1 MTRCP
6 NCFRET
12 MRTKDWA
19 CYLCGYPLASPSYKL
34 VDKPYSQ
41 IRDERLNDKKISIQ
55 ESEQPEEISP
65 EENPITDEMQDV
77 PLVDSYILNEK
88 PEPLEK
94 ELYETVNEVEIS
106 EEATPEPEIIE
117 EEPGKCKADAEE
129 ELPKK
134 SDEPESFEGKQVDFA
149 VTEAESLEYNDDT
162 AEEIKEEEPEIIGKG
177 TITADNIPS
186 TGEEEAAAP
195 AEPEPK
201 PEPESTSEPEAET
214 EPGQAD
220 LSLPIDELLSEYT
233 ADYTT
238 ANTKFINKII
248 RLSGYAAAIDTKE
261 VLAIHYI
268 RMTDSSL
275 NVMRSVQCMF
285 DKKYADTLRSLQ
297 KGQPIT
303 VQGKYTG
310 SLIAM
315 RLSDCILIQA

>member
-34 VDKPYSQ
+34 VDKTYSQ

-117 EEPGKCKADAEE
+117 QVPIEEPEKCKADAEE

-149 VTEAESLEYNDDT
+149 VTEAESLECNDDT
-162 AEEIKEEEPEIIGKG
+162 AEEIKEEEPEIIGKE
-177 TITADNIPS
+177 TITDENIPS

-195 AEPEPK
+195 AEPE
-201 PEPESTSEPEAET
+201 TET
-214 EPGQAD
+214 EPEPAD
-220 LSLPIDELLSEYT
+220 LSIPIDELLSEYT

-297 KGQPIT
+297 KGQQIT

-315 RLSDCILIQA
+315 RLSECILIQA